1 MPATFSFSPASD
13 QWAACPKPAPVRPRA
28 GAGSFLYTKPMKR
41 NLLLL
46 IFFILIITLLFRV
59 EKNHANRSRELT
71 PVPTPTE
78 TTIIP
83 KLIGPPE
90 TESPTPTISNTSV
103 APTLPAKITIE
114 MPFTSQAPLTNWDAL
129 HEDACEEAILIMVMH
144 YLKHNKITSKESAD
158 EEIQQMVKWEG
169 ENNYGGSIALQ
180 QLVDVA
186 KHYGFTKY
194 HIESATLSK
203 IKTELSNA
211 NPVIV
216 PAAGR
221 ELDNPNFKSPG
232 PLYHM
237 LVIKGYD
244 KDGFITNDPGTR
256 KGEGF
261 RYTYDN
267 LLNSIHNWDPNDIDK
282 GAKEYLVID

>member
-1 MPATFSFSPASD
+1 M
-13 QWAACPKPAPVRPRA
+13 RPRA
-28 GAGSFLYTKPMKR
+28 GAGSFLYTKSMKR
-41 NLLLL
+41 NLLLI
-46 IFFILIITLLFRV
+46 IFFLLIITLLFRV
-59 EKNHANRSRELT
+59 ENNHANKSRELT
-71 PVPTPTE
+71 PVPTLTE

-90 TESPTPTISNTSV
+90 TESPTPTISKTPV

-129 HEDACEEAILIMVMH
+129 HEDACEEASLIMVMH
-144 YLKHNKITSKESAD
+144 YLKHTKITSKESAE
-158 EEIQQMVKWEG
+158 EEIQQMVKWED
-169 ENNYGGSIALQ
+169 ENNYGGSITLQ
-180 QLVDVA
+180 QLADVA

-194 HIESATLSK
+194 HIESVTLAN
-203 IKTELSNA
+203 IKTELSKA

-232 PLYHM
+232 PIYHM

-261 RYTYDN
+261 RYTFDN
-267 LLNSIHNWDPNDIDK
+267 LINAIHNWDADNIDD
-282 GAKEYLVID
+282 GAKEYLVFD